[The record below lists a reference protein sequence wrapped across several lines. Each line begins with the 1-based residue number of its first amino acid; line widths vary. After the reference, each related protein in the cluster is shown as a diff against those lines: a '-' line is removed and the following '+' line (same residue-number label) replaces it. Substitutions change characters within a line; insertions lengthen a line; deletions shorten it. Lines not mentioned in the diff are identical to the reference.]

1 MTKAGSGT
9 GEKVLSNEQQVN
21 PGTRSRE
28 TLVRL
33 AGIGSLAAIYFL
45 AAKASLLLAIP
56 PGYATTVWPPSGIA
70 LAAVLLFGS
79 RVWPG
84 IWLGAAITNLTI
96 QGSPVLALVIGTGNT
111 LEAVVAAGFVH
122 RYIGAH
128 GEFETGRAAVQF
140 VLLSTLSA
148 LTAAFIGS
156 ASIVLSG
163 AAHASEFDSI
173 VWTWFQ
179 GDAAGM
185 MILTPL
191 ILAWRLRPLP
201 VLTLA
206 KWIEVAALAFAA
218 VFVSMLVFGDPS
230 EFGDARPL
238 GFVAFPIV
246 LWAATRFEQRGVITT
261 IATISAF
268 VFFYTVQGKGQ
279 FAVGAGP
286 ATSFY
291 LLCYF
296 GSLVLTGLVLS
307 VFIGQR
313 KRAESIVRQRVT
325 ELQENERHVNEFLA
339 MLSHEL
345 RNPLAPLVNGL
356 AVLRKE
362 RGQDSRMLGILERQV
377 ANLSHIVD
385 DLLDVSRI
393 TRGKIRL
400 QRNLQDLND
409 IVVHALDS
417 AKPTIDAKGHAV
429 DLHLSSEKLLVDAD
443 ATRLSQVTLNL
454 VNNAAKYTPP
464 GGHLTISASREKGQ
478 AILKVKDNGIGISAE
493 FLPDVFK
500 LFMQGER
507 GLDRSEGG
515 LGIGLTVAKRIV
527 EMHGGSIAAFS
538 DGPGKGAEFVVRLPA
553 ASAPAP
559 ADPTPNSVEPP
570 RSVQHR
576 VLVVDDNRDSAD
588 SLSMLLKIMGHDVR
602 TVYDGPEAVE
612 SVGQFRPDVVLL
624 DIGLPSMSG
633 YDVARVLHDSAD
645 RSRMVLI
652 AVTGYGQDEDR
663 RRSREAG
670 FDHHLVKPVNAAA
683 LDKLI
688 ASFPSL
694 RH

>member
-1 MTKAGSGT
+1 M
-9 GEKVLSNEQQVN
+9 
-21 PGTRSRE
+21 
-28 TLVRL
+28 RL
-33 AGIGSLAAIYFL
+33 AGIGALAAIYFL
-45 AAKASLLLAIP
+45 VAKASLLLAIP

-70 LAAVLLFGS
+70 LAAVLLFGP

-84 IWLGAAITNLTI
+84 IWLGAAVTNLTV
-96 QGSPVLALVIGTGNT
+96 QGSPILAFVIGTGNT

-122 RYIGAH
+122 RYVGTH
-128 GEFETGRAAVQF
+128 GEFETGRAAVLF

-156 ASIVLSG
+156 ASLVLSG
-163 AAHASEFDSI
+163 TVNATEFNSN

-191 ILAWRLRPLP
+191 ILAWRLSPLP
-201 VLTLA
+201 VLTA
-206 KWIEVAALAFAA
+206 RNWIEVAALAFAA
-218 VFVSMLVFGDPS
+218 IFVSMLVFGGPS
-230 EFGDARPL
+230 SIGDARPL
-238 GFVAFPIV
+238 AFVAFPMV
-246 LWAATRFEQRGVITT
+246 LWAATRFAQRGVITT
-261 IATISAF
+261 IATISAI

-279 FAVGAGP
+279 FAAGAGP

-296 GSLVLTGLVLS
+296 SSLVLTGLVLS
-307 VFIGQR
+307 VFISQR
-313 KRAESIVRQRVT
+313 KRAESTVRQRVA

-356 AVLRKE
+356 AFLRKE
-362 RGQDSRMLGILERQV
+362 SGQDSRVLGILERQV

-400 QRNLQDLND
+400 QKNLEDLND
-409 IVVHALDS
+409 IVVQALES
-417 AKPTIDAKGHAV
+417 AQPTIDARGHAV
-429 DLHLSSEKLLVDAD
+429 DLHLSGERLLVDVD
-443 ATRLSQVTLNL
+443 ATRLTQVTLNL
-454 VNNAAKYTPP
+454 VNNAAKYTPA
-464 GGHLTISASREKGQ
+464 GGRLVISVSRDKGQ
-478 AILKVKDNGIGISAE
+478 AILRVKDDGIGISAE
-493 FLPDVFK
+493 FLPEVFK

-527 EMHGGSIAAFS
+527 EMHGGSVAAFS

-553 ASAPAP
+553 VSTPAP
-559 ADPTPNSVEPP
+559 ADPTPKSVAPLH
-570 RSVQHR
+570 SVQHR

-588 SLSMLLKIMGHDVR
+588 SLSMLLKIMGHDVQ
-602 TVYDGPEAVE
+602 TAYDGPEALE
-612 SVGQFRPDVVLL
+612 SVAHYHPDVVLL

-633 YDVARVLHDSAD
+633 YDVAGTLQSAPD
-645 RSRMVLI
+645 RPHMVLI

-670 FDHHLVKPVNAAA
+670 FDHHLVKPVDAAS
-683 LDKLI
+683 LNKLI
-688 ASFPSL
+688 ASFPT
-694 RH
+694 RPH

>member
-1 MTKAGSGT
+1 M
-9 GEKVLSNEQQVN
+9 GEKVLSNEHPVG

-28 TLVRL
+28 TLLRL

-96 QGSPVLALVIGTGNT
+96 QGSPILAFVIGTGNT
-111 LEAVVAAGFVH
+111 LEAVVAAGFVQ
-122 RYIGAH
+122 RYVGAH
-128 GEFETGRAAVQF
+128 GEFETGRAAVLF

-156 ASIVLSG
+156 ASLVLSG
-163 AAHASEFDSI
+163 TVRASEFNSN
-173 VWTWFQ
+173 VWIWFQ

-191 ILAWRLRPLP
+191 ILAWRLSPLP
-201 VLTLA
+201 VLTVA
-206 KWIEVAALAFAA
+206 NWIEVAALAFSTILM
-218 VFVSMLVFGDPS
+218 SMLVFGGPGTI
-230 EFGDARPL
+230 GDARPL
-238 GFVAFPIV
+238 AFVAFPIV

-261 IATISAF
+261 ITTISAI
-268 VFFYTVQGKGQ
+268 VFFYTVQGRGQ
-279 FAVGAGP
+279 FAAGGGP

-307 VFIGQR
+307 VFISQR
-313 KRAESIVRQRVT
+313 KRAEATVRQRVA

-356 AVLRKE
+356 AFMRKE
-362 RGQDSRMLGILERQV
+362 SGQDSRVLGILERQV

-400 QRNLQDLND
+400 QKNPEDLND
-409 IVVHALDS
+409 IVMQALES
-417 AKPTIDAKGHAV
+417 AQPTIEARGHAV
-429 DLHLSSEKLLVDAD
+429 DLQLSGEKLLVDAD
-443 ATRLSQVTLNL
+443 ATRLCQVTLNL
-454 VNNAAKYTPP
+454 INNAAKYTPA
-464 GGHLTISASREKGQ
+464 GGRLTISVSRERGQ
-478 AILKVKDNGIGISAE
+478 AILRVKDNGIGISAE
-493 FLPDVFK
+493 FLPEVFK

-527 EMHGGSIAAFS
+527 EMHGGSVAAFS
-538 DGPGKGAEFVVRLPA
+538 EGQGKGAEFVVRLPA
-553 ASAPAP
+553 APTPAS
-559 ADPTPNSVEPP
+559 ADPKPKSAEPL
-570 RSVQHR
+570 RSMQHR

-602 TVYDGPEAVE
+602 TAYDGPEAIE
-612 SVGQFRPDVVLL
+612 SVAQYHPDVVLL
-624 DIGLPSMSG
+624 DIGLPTMSG
-633 YDVARVLHDSAD
+633 YDVARALQDAPD
-645 RSRMVLI
+645 RSRRVLI

-670 FDHHLVKPVNAAA
+670 FDHHLVKPVDAAA

-688 ASFPSL
+688 ASFPPA